1 MNWNIFEGRWGQ
13 LKGDM
18 RSQWAKLTDDDLE
31 NAAGK
36 KDKLVGILQE
46 RYGIVKDEAE
56 RQLDTWIAK
65 LR

>member
-1 MNWNIFEGRWGQ
+1 MNWNIFEGRWSQ

-18 RSQWAKLTDDDLE
+18 RSQWAKLTDDDIE
-31 NAAGK
+31 HAAGK

-46 RYGIVKDEAE
+46 RYGIMKDDAE